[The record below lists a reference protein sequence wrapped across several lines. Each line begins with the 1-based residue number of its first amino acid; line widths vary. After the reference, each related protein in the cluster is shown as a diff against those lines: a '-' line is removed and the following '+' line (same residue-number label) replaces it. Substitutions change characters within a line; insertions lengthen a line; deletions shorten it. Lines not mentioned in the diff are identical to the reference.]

1 MSISPFDGPIPGQS
15 LTAEPK
21 NSPWE
26 NPPMI
31 TDPMESLQMYMK
43 RLTNEDVLE
52 DVMDMLEI
60 GIPVDIVSGS
70 LLSMGI
76 TEGYHSIDVKL
87 LIRPLLSAH
96 IKALADVV
104 GIEYK
109 MTLSEYDDKDA
120 KAKQKRKAKLEA
132 KLAMRT
138 GKIVP
143 DKADQGEKLIM
154 ETQEEL
160 AEPEEIQQEKPT
172 EDAVGLMARG

>member
-1 MSISPFDGPIPGQS
+1 MSLSPFDGPIPGQS

-26 NPPMI
+26 NPPMMS
-31 TDPMESLQMYMK
+31 DPVESLQMYME
-43 RLTNEDVLE
+43 RLTNEEMLE

-60 GIPVDIVSGS
+60 GIPVDVVSGS

-104 GIEYK
+104 GVEYK
-109 MTLSEYDDKDA
+109 MTMSDYDDKDA

-132 KLAMRT
+132 KLAMQT

-143 DKADQGEKLIM
+143 EKADQGDKLMM

-160 AEPEEIQQEKPT
+160 AEPEETQQEKPT
-172 EDAVGLMARG
+172 EENVGLMARG